1 MTFRVFFDILKYMAE
16 VLTIPKKLIKKG
28 ELVIVPRIDFE
39 KMLRIQKRLLWEE
52 QDTDA
57 AIRIFER
64 EKKEGKLR
72 RASKFSEILR

>member
-1 MTFRVFFDILKYMAE
+1 MAE